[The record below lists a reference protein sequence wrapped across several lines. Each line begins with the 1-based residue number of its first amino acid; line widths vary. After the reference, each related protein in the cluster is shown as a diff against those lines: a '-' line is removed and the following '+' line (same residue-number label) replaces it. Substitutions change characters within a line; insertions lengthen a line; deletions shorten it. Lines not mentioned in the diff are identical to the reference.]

1 MLTHVLHGR
10 NNKLSLLLK
19 LGDCLGRSLR
29 ENIEMFSVD
38 DSKVTYLS
46 ESGKL
51 IRGSYSLGNDVILEN
66 IELEDSDL
74 FENHKKYND
83 FVSNNVTNLVRDL
96 YGNDY
101 SKAESDFSDLL
112 SIWEQRLKFDKI
124 KKKLHEKQDKFNETI
139 KIIDTPE
146 FSRLLESTKNI
157 ADHLKDNFEKIENIQ
172 EIKNAV
178 KLSNTVS
185 TAFDFPRLSYKSLV
199 EGGSYKLKDG
209 NQKSIYDMVCQQELI
224 QKELLEARDNFEV
237 IWASNNKVNELC
249 GYLFNPDEK
258 SLMKAMSEAV
268 TEIPYLALASKK
280 QLAKVVNNSLALNE
294 SVAITD
300 KELRSFVS
308 KLFEMKKPVKES
320 VIKVLN
326 EKYGINV
333 NTLKDTPSFKNLLNT
348 QVVIFESLA
357 RVCPKNSVNRT
368 VLSEMS
374 TMLKNKNGVEAI
386 DVNDYLC
393 AVFGS
398 IGFTDMISEANML
411 RYLDTARLGDELKQV
426 GDLLSQMGGGGAGDP
441 MAGQPPNAEDQY
453 PSDETL
459 GGDGAMDA
467 QGAADA
473 AKAEFDQEAERAQI
487 GQDQQGADLPPDGV
501 PPEEG
506 MPPEE
511 EEAPAEEVPQ
521 DELVANIDKLHD
533 LLADLTGEIAAAKEA
548 AGEEGMEEEVPE
560 EEGMEEEVP
569 EEEGM
574 EEEAPEEE
582 EELDPVGQEDED
594 VDNDGDVDDSDSYL
608 KNRRDTRS
616 KAIKGKKKGNP
627 HY

>member
-83 FVSNNVTNLVRDL
+83 FVSSNVTNLVRDL

-157 ADHLKDNFEKIENIQ
+157 ADHLKANFEKIENIQ

-185 TAFDFPRLSYKSLV
+185 TAFDFPRLSYKSLA

-258 SLMKAMSEAV
+258 SLMKAMSEAIS
-268 TEIPYLALASKK
+268 EIPYLALASKK

-308 KLFEMKKPVKES
+308 KLFEMKKPIKES
-320 VIKVLN
+320 IIKVLN

-357 RVCPKNSVNRT
+357 RVCPKNSVNRN

-411 RYLDTARLGDELKQV
+411 RYLDTSKLGDELKQV
-426 GDLLSQMGGGGAGDP
+426 GDLLSQMGGGGAGDPMAGGGAGDP

-459 GGDGAMDA
+459 GGEGSMDA

-473 AKAEFDQEAERAQI
+473 ANAEFDQEAEEAQL
-487 GQDQQGADLPPDGV
+487 GQGDQQGADLPPDGA

-560 EEGMEEEVP
+560 EE
-569 EEEGM
+569 
-574 EEEAPEEE
+574 APE

-594 VDNDGDVDDSDSYL
+594 VDNDGDVDDNDSYL